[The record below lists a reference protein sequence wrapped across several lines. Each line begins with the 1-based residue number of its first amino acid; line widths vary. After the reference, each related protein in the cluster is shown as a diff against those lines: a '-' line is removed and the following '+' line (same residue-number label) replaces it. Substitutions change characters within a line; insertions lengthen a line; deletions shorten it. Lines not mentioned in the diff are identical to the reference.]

1 MPYMYRIASYFI
13 DNDFRC
19 CRMTPRELLAWN
31 IRKLRV
37 ERGLSQE
44 RLALEAQIERVS
56 ISQIERKQVNLGID
70 SLGKIAQALNC
81 AVSDL
86 LMSPLPGDEMPPVL
100 RPGRKSGN

>member
-1 MPYMYRIASYFI
+1 MPYMYIIASYFI
-13 DNDFRC
+13 GYDFRC
-19 CRMTPRELLAWN
+19 CGMTPRELLAWN

-37 ERGLSQE
+37 EQGLSQE

-56 ISQIERKQVNLGID
+56 ISQIERQQVNLGID

-86 LMSPLPGDEMPPVL
+86 LKVPLPGDNMPPVL
-100 RPGRKSGN
+100 RPGRKSSH